1 MSRSQ
6 ERKTLRNA
14 HPSMCSVPLSIL
26 PEALAMDPAEQARFD
41 SRLDAMTQAM
51 HLHGL
56 SGKTTDSYRR
66 TLYRIAEHF
75 GRCPDDL
82 QPDELK
88 DYFSTMLEQ
97 YSWSTIKVGISSL

>member
-1 MSRSQ
+1 
-6 ERKTLRNA
+6 
-14 HPSMCSVPLSIL
+14 
-26 PEALAMDPAEQARFD
+26 MDPAEQARFD

-56 SGKTTDSYRR
+56 RDKTIDSYRR
-66 TLYRIAEHF
+66 TLYRIAGYF
-75 GRCPDDL
+75 SRCPDDL

-97 YSWSTIKVGISSL
+97 YSYPFRGRDGSTRNSALLNP